1 MLSIEALE
9 MVAPLV
15 AGAPLCRVLAPGHDL
30 DGREV
35 VLKGGQMG
43 GPSFF
48 SQVRAG
54 RL

>member
-1 MLSIEALE
+1 MLRIDALE
-9 MVAPLV
+9 MIAPLTP
-15 AGAPLCRVLAPGHDL
+15 GAPLCRVLAPDRYI

-54 RL
+54 RV